1 VPSGAIGNIAPSE
14 NGRVVGDMQQPE
26 AQGDKIDLSVTHGHL
41 AFARFPVLVGHYS
54 GDTFTGT
61 EARLDRALNSRLS
74 EWRKMGLYPGRI
86 GTSAIL
92 LDPNSKPRGAVVVGL
107 GQPADLSMGTL
118 RDTLRQG
125 LLSYVME
132 ALDQDRGSVD
142 LADPKKRL
150 GLSALLVGAGV
161 GGVDRNSCVQALLQ
175 ATSQANALL
184 ARLQKPGAR
193 LAALQIIELYED
205 RAFETWRVAKK
216 AIEGDSVLEG
226 IFRSPPGFD
235 SRGGG
240 RRAAPIAEDPNWWQ
254 PIQITMPPAQGAEA
268 RSLSFAIGGGFARA
282 EARTIAANLDVVALL
297 LRRAARNIDTDG
309 APTSPG
315 RILFELLWPD
325 SLKQRSAEEQN
336 RRLILDEDSAAFPWE
351 LLDDRRPWTSADD
364 TGAPDS
370 GLLDGPPPAVRS
382 GIVRQLLQTRFSERV
397 VTVAGRPKALVI
409 GDPGAE
415 PAPGFPRL
423 PGAVEEA
430 TNIADLLRPTH
441 DVTPLVMAAATPEQ
455 IFKQLL
461 GQAWEIVHIS
471 AHGVVNYVIPGTGG
485 GPRTGIVL
493 GGGLVMGPA
502 ELSKLPVSPSIFFVN
517 CCNLGRV
524 DATDENKAR
533 QEAVDGRPEL
543 AASIAVQ
550 LIQLGVRCVIVA
562 GWEVDD
568 GCARAF
574 GERFYSEM
582 LEGASFGEATLW
594 ARRRAYE
601 GKLNDNTWGAFQCYG
616 DPDYRLPRTMAKSKV
631 TDNGA
636 DQFVGVSEAI
646 AATEQI
652 RDDVNIGLER
662 DLKVQEEKLVKIE
675 DEARRKNWLDSPL
688 LRAALA
694 EARAEL
700 GDLPEAIGHYEAAIA
715 MENAAFKLRAVE
727 QLANLRAR
735 LAVREF
741 RKKPAADRN
750 PADEVAAKA
759 EIERSLGMGEALND
773 AAGPTPERLSL
784 QGGCWKRLA
793 QVQSSNGAADEALTS
808 MAKCYDGAAKL
819 GGKDPGYAKLMA
831 CNARLCTAVRSGA
844 DCGAIADILR
854 GLADSPPADEDDF
867 WVLIRWGDVRTNL
880 AILETATTQNTDIFK
895 QDIDIIKEAYSR
907 AWQHVGSPVKMRSV
921 TEQLEFYEDIFASGA
936 PQTAS
941 RRSDIRAWVRGIK
954 DFIETEFPGVRPG

>member
-1 VPSGAIGNIAPSE
+1 VPGGAIGIIAPSE
-14 NGRVVGDMQQPE
+14 YGRVIGDTQQPE
-26 AQGDKIDLSVTHGHL
+26 SQGDKIELSVTHGHL
-41 AFARFPVLVGHYS
+41 AFARFPVLIGHYS
-54 GDTFTGT
+54 GDTFAGT
-61 EARLDRALNSRLS
+61 ESRLDRALNSRLS
-74 EWRKMGLYPGRI
+74 ERRKMGLYPGRI
-86 GTSAIL
+86 GTTAIL

-107 GQPADLSMGTL
+107 GQPADLSIGTL
-118 RDTLRQG
+118 RETLRQG
-125 LLSYVME
+125 LLAYVTE
-132 ALDQDRGSVD
+132 ALDQARGSVD
-142 LADPKKRL
+142 LADPKRPL
-150 GLSALLVGAGV
+150 GLSALLVGAGE

-184 ARLQKPGAR
+184 IRLQEPGAR
-193 LAALQIIELYED
+193 LAALEIIELYQD
-205 RAFETWRVAKK
+205 RAFDTWRIAKK
-216 AIEGDSVLEG
+216 AIEGDSVLES
-226 IFRSPPGFD
+226 IFWSPPGFH
-235 SRGGG
+235 SHGGG
-240 RRAAPIAEDPNWWQ
+240 RRAAPIAKDPNWWQ
-254 PIQITMPPAQGAEA
+254 PIQITMPPADGAEG

-282 EARTIAANLDVVALL
+282 EARTIAANLDVVSLL

-351 LLDDRRPWTSADD
+351 LLDDRRPWTSAEDAG
-364 TGAPDS
+364 TANS
-370 GLLDGPPPAVRS
+370 GPLDRPPPAVRS
-382 GIVRQLLQTRFSERV
+382 GMVRQLLQARFSEKV
-397 VTVAGRPKALVI
+397 VTVGGRPKALVI

-430 TNIADLLRPTH
+430 TNIADLLRQTH
-441 DVTPLVMAAATPEQ
+441 DVTPLVKAAATPEQ

-471 AHGVVNYVIPGTGG
+471 AHGVVNYVIPGGGG

-493 GGGLVMGPA
+493 GNGLVMGPA

-582 LEGASFGEATLW
+582 LEGATFGEATLR
-594 ARRRAYE
+594 ARRQAY
-601 GKLNDNTWGAFQCYG
+601 KAKVNDNTWGAFQCYG
-616 DPDYRLPRTMAKSKV
+616 DPDYRLPRTTAKSKP

-636 DQFVGVSEAI
+636 DQFVDVSEAI
-646 AATEQI
+646 ASTEQI

-741 RKKPAADRN
+741 RDKPETERN
-750 PADEVAAKA
+750 PVDAIAV
-759 EIERSLGMGEALND
+759 IQRSLRMVEALNE
-773 AAGPTPERLSL
+773 AAGATAERLSL
-784 QGGCWKRLA
+784 QGGCWKRLG
-793 QVQSSNGAADEALTS
+793 QVQSSSRGADDALVN
-808 MAKCYDGAAKL
+808 MAECYDAAGNL
-819 GGKDPGYAKLMA
+819 PGKDPGYAKLMA
-831 CNARLCTAVRSGA
+831 CNARLCAAVRSGA
-844 DCGAIADILR
+844 DCGVMADILH
-854 GLADSPPADEDDF
+854 GFADSPPSDEDDF

-880 AILETATTQNTDIFK
+880 AILETAATQNTDIFK
-895 QDIDIIKEAYSR
+895 RDIEAIKNAYSR
-907 AWQHVGSPVKMRSV
+907 AWRHVGSPVKMRSV

-941 RRSDIRAWVRGIK
+941 RRDDTRAWVRGLK

>member
-1 VPSGAIGNIAPSE
+1 MPSGAIGNIAPSE
-14 NGRVVGDMQQPE
+14 NGRVVGDIQQPE
-26 AQGDKIDLSVTHGHL
+26 SQGDKIDLSVTHGHL

-54 GDTFTGT
+54 GDTFAGT

-74 EWRKMGLYPGRI
+74 ERRKMGLYPGRI

-118 RDTLRQG
+118 RETLRQG
-125 LLSYVME
+125 LLAYVME

-142 LADPKKRL
+142 LADPKKPL

-193 LAALQIIELYED
+193 LAALEIIELYED
-205 RAFETWRVAKK
+205 RAFETWRIAKK

-254 PIQITMPPAQGAEA
+254 PIQITMPPAEGAEA
-268 RSLSFAIGGGFARA
+268 RSLSFTIGGGFARA

-309 APTSPG
+309 SPTSPG
-315 RILFELLWPD
+315 RILFELLWPE
-325 SLKQRSAEEQN
+325 SLKQRSAEEQTGGSSSTRTA
-336 RRLILDEDSAAFPWE
+336 RRSRGNCWTTDAHGRARRHGAADP
-351 LLDDRRPWTSADD
+351 
-364 TGAPDS
+364 
-370 GLLDGPPPAVRS
+370 GLLDRPPPAVRS
-382 GIVRQLLQTRFSERV
+382 GMVRQLLQTRFSEKV

-471 AHGVVNYVIPGTGG
+471 AHGVVNYEIPGAGG

-601 GKLNDNTWGAFQCYG
+601 AKLNDNTWGAFQCYG
-616 DPDYRLPRTMAKSKV
+616 DPDYRLPRTMAKSKA

-662 DLKVQEEKLVKIE
+662 DLKVQEEKLIKIE
-675 DEARRKNWLDSPL
+675 DEARRKNWLHSPVASSGSGGSARRAWRSPRGDRP
-688 LRAALA
+688 LRSS
-694 EARAEL
+694 
-700 GDLPEAIGHYEAAIA
+700 
-715 MENAAFKLRAVE
+715 
-727 QLANLRAR
+727 
-735 LAVREF
+735 
-741 RKKPAADRN
+741 DR
-750 PADEVAAKA
+750 DG
-759 EIERSLGMGEALND
+759 ERRVQ
-773 AAGPTPERLSL
+773 AAGGRATR
-784 QGGCWKRLA
+784 
-793 QVQSSNGAADEALTS
+793 QS
-808 MAKCYDGAAKL
+808 
-819 GGKDPGYAKLMA
+819 
-831 CNARLCTAVRSGA
+831 AR
-844 DCGAIADILR
+844 
-854 GLADSPPADEDDF
+854 PP
-867 WVLIRWGDVRTNL
+867 
-880 AILETATTQNTDIFK
+880 
-895 QDIDIIKEAYSR
+895 
-907 AWQHVGSPVKMRSV
+907 
-921 TEQLEFYEDIFASGA
+921 
-936 PQTAS
+936 
-941 RRSDIRAWVRGIK
+941 RR
-954 DFIETEFPGVRPG
+954 